1 MASVDKIKIT
11 NSFARENIKKTL
23 GYAVKKRNG
32 YYEDLRMIDE
42 RRGDTIDKFNKAG
55 FVNIDHA
62 KKNSTFGITESGDEY
77 YKDLFGSLN
86 YWEKRISGALERF
99 KNRIFN
105 KENN

>member
-11 NSFARENIKKTL
+11 NSFARENIRNTL

-42 RRGDTIDKFNKAG
+42 RRGETIDKFQKAG
-55 FVNIDHA
+55 FVHLGETLNE
-62 KKNSTFGITESGDEY
+62 STFGITELGDEY

-86 YWEKRISGALERF
+86 YWQQRISGAWERF
-99 KNRIFN
+99 KIKIFN
-105 KENN
+105 KENK

>member
-11 NSFARENIKKTL
+11 NSFMRENIRNTL

-32 YYEDLRMIDE
+32 YYDDLKMVDE
-42 RRGDTIDKFNKAG
+42 RRGETIDKFESAG
-55 FVNIDHA
+55 FVHIGQTMKD
-62 KKNSTFGITESGDEY
+62 STFSITELGDEY

-99 KNRIFN
+99 KNKIF
-105 KENN
+105 KKGE